1 MANDFRRL
9 SKQERIL
16 WSLLESMDDFLHEY
30 LDDRDHGELQPR
42 LAKLDEAYIKFSDVR
57 IQIEVILEDLDEGND
72 DDEDSQTRV
81 EQKETRMKENKDT
94 FKEFVN
100 RYFSIKQQLL
110 SKMDSIPTQPVRQ
123 SSSNPDPLLPCH
135 TKYPELT
142 LPTFNGKLSDWI
154 NFRDNFRSLIHDN
167 QQLNDMDKFNYLR
180 ASLTND
186 ALLQINQIQVAAM
199 NYGLAWSTLQSKY
212 EKHKLI
218 AQEHMKELFAAVD
231 MQTESFEGLNALLT
245 TFKTNLQQLEKLGQR
260 TSDWSTLLAFML
272 SQKLDTETY
281 RLWETHHASKN
292 VPTYEAMIVFLETQC
307 SILQST
313 ANRHQ
318 NDEQRKFSASVSH
331 SMIASERL
339 CPVCRNGPH
348 QIESC
353 SRFGR
358 MRVIDR
364 KELVRRLKLCFNCLN
379 NDHFVS
385 DCTRRSCS
393 KCEQRHHY
401 LLHPYSPSRS
411 SQSYFTN
418 YPQDPRRPQRANSE
432 SRSEP
437 YTQHDQSRTNN
448 YEHSQNSSQSTQQP
462 PPTNTPTVSHHTA
475 TVLSTQPH
483 AHTAIL
489 STAIVMLADSSG
501 NTILARALLDN
512 GSQICLMTKE
522 LSQKLKFERFQENLP
537 VKGVGGST
545 NVSKESVL
553 ARIVSCSSSFTSAER
568 KFYVLSQITIDLP
581 QRTIDVSSWKLPP
594 SISLADP
601 DFYKSSS
608 VDLVIGV
615 STFYDV
621 LLPNQMRIGDDG
633 PILQNSHL
641 GWIVAGEL
649 PETTVVSYS
658 AMTPT
663 DSSDKTAKDLVRVQ
677 FPHWRTVLFVIY
689 LVSFLTSCLF
699 DDFVSPTI
707 TQVKMFLQELWREK
721 LSLDETWKTKRQL
734 YQLKC
739 KGKLTVFHKVP
750 IPRWITFYKDLLVCR
765 IRALHDSLSNPRQSA
780 IV

>member
-1 MANDFRRL
+1 MADDIRRL
-9 SKQERIL
+9 SKQERML
-16 WSLLESMDDFLHEY
+16 WSLLENMDDFLHEY
-30 LDDRDHGELQPR
+30 VEGRDQGELQPR
-42 LAKLDEAYIKFSDVR
+42 LAKLDEAYTRFSDLR
-57 IQIEVILEDLDEGND
+57 IQIEIILEDLDGEND
-72 DDEDSQTRV
+72 DDDSKVRV
-81 EQKETRMKENKDT
+81 ERKESRKEENKEL

-110 SKMDSIPTQPVRQ
+110 SKMESIPTQPVHPI
-123 SSSNPDPLLPCH
+123 SSIPNPVLPCH

-142 LPTFNGKLSDWI
+142 LPTFTGKLSDWI

-167 QQLNDMDKFNYLR
+167 PQLNDMDKFNYLR
-180 ASLTND
+180 TSLRND

-199 NYGLAWSTLQSKY
+199 NYGLAWNTLQTKY
-212 EKHKLI
+212 ENHKLI
-218 AQEHMKELFAAVD
+218 AQEHMKEIFAAPV
-231 MQTESFEGLNALLT
+231 MQTESFEGLNTLLT

-260 TSDWSTLLAFML
+260 TSDWSTLLAFVL
-272 SQKLDTETY
+272 SQKLNSETY
-281 RLWETHHASKN
+281 RLWETYHASKN
-292 VPTYEAMIVFLETQC
+292 VPTYEAMVVFLETQC

-313 ANRHQ
+313 ANRRE
-318 NDEQRKFSASVSH
+318 NDVQRNIEGASFSH
-331 SMIASERL
+331 STIALERL

-364 KELVRRLKLCFNCLN
+364 KELVRRLRLCFNCLDN
-379 NDHFVS
+379 GHFVL

-401 LLHPYSPSRS
+401 LLHPYSPNRS
-411 SQSYFTN
+411 SQSSITN
-418 YPQDPRRPQRANSE
+418 YPQVPRRPQRANSE

-448 YEHSQNSSQSTQQP
+448 YEHSQNNSQSTQQP

-501 NTILARALLDN
+501 NTVLARALLDN

-522 LSQKLKFERFQENLP
+522 LSQKLKFERFQENLS

-545 NVSKESVL
+545 NVSKVSVL
-553 ARIVSCSSSFTSAER
+553 ARIVSCSSSFTFAER
-568 KFYVLSQITIDLP
+568 KFYVLSQITLDLP
-581 QRTIDVSSWKLPP
+581 QRSIDVSSWKLPP

-649 PETTVVSYS
+649 PETTVMSYS

-663 DSSDKTAKDLVRVQ
+663 DSPDEPAKDMVSCMFNTVTLRCPRRFIQDVVYYNDSSNLRYYYLEDGTTDS
-677 FPHWRTVLFVIY
+677 RTTARLSEHHTSIFSPY
-689 LVSFLTSCLF
+689 KGYAKGLNELRRSLMPGGLNSNTCFL
-699 DDFVSPTI
+699 
-707 TQVKMFLQELWREK
+707 
-721 LSLDETWKTKRQL
+721 
-734 YQLKC
+734 
-739 KGKLTVFHKVP
+739 
-750 IPRWITFYKDLLVCR
+750 
-765 IRALHDSLSNPRQSA
+765 
-780 IV
+780 